1 MTPTDDERREVA
13 ARLREADRE
22 RSEPHPIEWFYEHKS
37 KDPWLILNEC
47 IDGRELDY
55 ANVSVDDY
63 ETRLAHP
70 LARLAD
76 LIDPDGGD
84 VDE

>member
-13 ARLREADRE
+13 KRLRESDRKSNE
-22 RSEPHPIEWFYEHKS
+22 RHPVEWFSEHKTKS
-37 KDPWLILNEC
+37 TWLVLNEC
-47 IDGRELDY
+47 LEGRELDF
-55 ANVSVDDY
+55 VSAEDCG
-63 ETRLAHP
+63 TQFWHP

-84 VDE
+84 GDE